1 MRILLTNDDGVSA
14 PGIALL
20 TAFAKTVGEVTVAAP
35 MTEQS
40 AKSQSICLR
49 SSFPAEKTVD
59 EDGTE
64 IWAVGST
71 PADCVRFALTAI
83 GKEFDLVLSGINRG
97 FNLGND
103 IAYSGT
109 CAAIFEAA
117 ERGVPGI
124 AFSADPAG
132 FPSAETLGKV
142 WTVLENIRR
151 KSGAVC
157 LNVNFPLTARGL
169 RVTKQGG
176 GYYMDNIV
184 PDGNGLYRADG
195 TFVYRDRGD
204 FSLDTDAVTAG
215 YVSVTPLT
223 VGRTDKTVFG
233 YLTENRIASDVEL

>member
-1 MRILLTNDDGVSA
+1 MKILLTNDDGVGA

-49 SSFPAEKTVD
+49 SSIPVEKTVG

-64 IWAVGST
+64 IYAVGST
-71 PADCVRFALTAI
+71 PADCVRFGLTAL
-83 GKEFDLVLSGINRG
+83 GKKFDLVLSGINRG

-132 FPSAETLGKV
+132 FPDEKTLGKV
-142 WTVLENIRR
+142 WEKLMTFRE
-151 KSGAVC
+151 KSNAVC
-157 LNVNFPLTARGL
+157 LNVNFPLSPRGL
-169 RVTKQGG
+169 RVAKQGG
-176 GYYMDNIV
+176 GYYMDNLV
-184 PDGNGLYRADG
+184 PDEHGRYRADG
-195 TFVYRDRGD
+195 AFVYQNRGD
-204 FSLDTDAVTAG
+204 LTLDTDAVTAG
-215 YVSVTPLT
+215 FVSVTPLST
-223 VGRTDKTVFG
+223 SRTDQEAYRILDA
-233 YLTENRIASDVEL
+233 YLKDIPENL

>member
-1 MRILLTNDDGVSA
+1 MKILLTNDDGVGA

-49 SSFPAEKTVD
+49 SPIPVEKTVE

-64 IWAVGST
+64 IYAVGST
-71 PADCVRFALTAI
+71 PADCVRFGLTAL

-109 CAAIFEAA
+109 CAAVFEAA

-132 FPSAETLGKV
+132 FPDADTLGKV
-142 WTVLENIRR
+142 WKALETIRE
-151 KSGAVC
+151 KSLAAC
-157 LNVNFPLTARGL
+157 LNVNFPLSPCGL

-176 GYYMDNIV
+176 GYYMDNLV
-184 PDGNGLYRADG
+184 PAGAGLYRADG
-195 TFVYRDRGD
+195 AFVYKNRGD
-204 FSLDTDAVTAG
+204 LTLDTDAVTAG

-223 VGRTDKTVFG
+223 VSRTDRDA
-233 YLTENRIASDVEL
+233 YLALENVETASGLIL